1 MSYIKWKEEL
11 SKKINIDSSA
21 IIFTGSAGCG
31 FSLNPNKNYKKFD
44 DDSDID
50 LALISSHYFDIS
62 WHSLRNLGTKYYSL
76 THIQKNSVRD
86 HEKRLIYWG
95 TNATDKILS
104 ILPFGKLWIIALA
117 NMGRAKPCEGRTIN
131 IRIIFIYNAIS

>member
-1 MSYIKWKEEL
+1 MKDDFLVDLIDLPIPFLASKWVLERIPHVFCEDRVSYIKWKEEL

-76 THIQKNSVRD
+76 THIQKNSV
-86 HEKRLIYWG
+86 
-95 TNATDKILS
+95 
-104 ILPFGKLWIIALA
+104 
-117 NMGRAKPCEGRTIN
+117 
-131 IRIIFIYNAIS
+131 IFQELVLLYF